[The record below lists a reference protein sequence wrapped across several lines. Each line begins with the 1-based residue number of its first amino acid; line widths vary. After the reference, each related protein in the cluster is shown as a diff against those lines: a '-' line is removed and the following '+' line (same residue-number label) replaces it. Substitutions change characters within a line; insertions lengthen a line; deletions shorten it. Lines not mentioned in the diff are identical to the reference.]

1 MLEKTKLNIKE
12 SLMSKGLIN
21 SDVSHDE
28 FVSVNNVLRG
38 YNNMKKALK
47 NLKITDSGNIIKRY

>member
-1 MLEKTKLNIKE
+1 
-12 SLMSKGLIN
+12 MSKGLIN

-47 NLKITDSGNIIKRY
+47 NLKIIDSGNIIKRY

>member
-1 MLEKTKLNIKE
+1 
-12 SLMSKGLIN
+12 MSKGLIN